1 MCHIMAVAQLPKS
14 DATDG
19 DVGDVT
25 KLAQTSP
32 LDSQPSSSSPDP
44 ELDENQPLLDES
56 EAMPPD
62 ESTDD
67 DASKRVLRKIDRTI
81 IPLLFV
87 TYMFNFMDKAILSS
101 AAVFGLREDNVR
113 QPPSASL
120 HPHH

>member
-1 MCHIMAVAQLPKS
+1 MAVTQLPNS
-14 DATDG
+14 DVADG
-19 DVGDVT
+19 DIGDVT

-32 LDSQPSSSSPDP
+32 QSTQPSSSTLDP
-44 ELDENQPLLDES
+44 ELDENEPLLDES
-56 EAMPPD
+56 ESMPLD
-62 ESTDD
+62 ESSDD
-67 DASKRVLRKIDRTI
+67 DTSKRVLRKIDRTI

-113 QPPSASL
+113 RPPSASL

>member
-1 MCHIMAVAQLPKS
+1 MCHIMTVTQLSKS
-14 DATDG
+14 DVADG
-19 DVGDVT
+19 DIGDVT

-32 LDSQPSSSSPDP
+32 QNTQPSSSSPDP
-44 ELDENQPLLDES
+44 ELDENQPLLDET
-56 EAMPPD
+56 EDMPPD

-67 DASKRVLRKIDRTI
+67 DTSKRVLRKIDRTI

-113 QPPSASL
+113 RPPSASL